1 LEENKLPRL
10 EIIEVLR
17 GLAAFMVAGFHIAST
32 GYLPKENI
40 MAQGFSFGWAGVNIF
55 FIISGFILPLS
66 MFAANYSIS
75 NYFQFLKKRIIR
87 IEPPYIISFLVIIL
101 LVAFTRYYSP
111 GSVTFSSIIGHIA
124 YINAFTGDPWLNIVY
139 WTLAIEFQFYLTIGL
154 LFTLLLNKKMAT
166 QLLIFILFL
175 AINIIPVNECL
186 SLLPGHFN
194 FFMFGMLLF
203 QYNIKLL
210 DTNCFLCYFVI
221 LFLFTAWHNSISLAC
236 LALFTVLVI
245 QFFKQKTFKSK
256 SLMFLGSISYSLYLI
271 HSPAGNILVALVKK
285 VNTNPHFITFSIF
298 IILIVTVAISYFFYL
313 IAEKPFKKMS
323 ASFKYTGSGSKHV
336 LNG

>member
-1 LEENKLPRL
+1 MENNKLPRL

-17 GLAAFMVAGFHIAST
+17 GLAAFMVAGFHLAST

-40 MAQGFSFGWAGVNIF
+40 VAQSFSYGWAGVNIF
-55 FIISGFILPLS
+55 FIISGFILPYS
-66 MFAANYSIS
+66 MYAGNYSMR

-101 LVAFTRYYSP
+101 LVAFTRYHSG
-111 GSVTFSSIIGHIA
+111 GSSSFTSIIGHIA
-124 YINAFTGDPWLNIVY
+124 YINAFTGEPWLNIVY

-154 LFTLLLNKKMAT
+154 LFTLLLKKKMVT
-166 QLLIFILFL
+166 QVLIFVLFL
-175 AINIIPVNECL
+175 AINLIPVKEGL
-186 SLLPGHFN
+186 GILPGYFN

-203 QYNIKLL
+203 KYHIKLI
-210 DTNCFLCYFVI
+210 NKNYFLCYFVI
-221 LFLFTAWHNSISLAC
+221 LSVFTAWHNSIFLSC
-236 LALFTVLVI
+236 LAIVTVLII
-245 QFFKQKTFKSK
+245 QFFKQKTIKSN

-271 HSPAGNILVALVKK
+271 HSPVEIILGVLVKK
-285 VNTNPHFITFSIF
+285 VNTNPYFISFSIF
-298 IILIVTVAISYFFYL
+298 IILAVTVAISYFFYL

-323 ASFKYTGSGSKHV
+323 ASFKYTDRGLKSV